1 MDNPCVGTCILHGSS
16 EFITLTTTVTGSFA
30 TEYPTTTSYTS
41 PSTSGANSID
51 ESDTSQYATNSM
63 ESTTSASAPLQS
75 PTSEGSP
82 PVQSISTPSLFISA
96 LDDPRV
102 VAGLVVGIIVL
113 TVCVAFVCRLWRRR
127 SRRRRSTQA
136 PESASKAD
144 LVPPST
150 SPALRTWPT
159 TTYPPRIHWNPPR
172 HWSLLRPQTP
182 SSLAPSSS
190 ENLSSDINHIQREMS
205 YMQRITSSRNS
216 MAASKSS
223 LGTLKPRPG
232 SAVWTAYWELIN
244 RSRRAEYRD
253 AEAGDPR

>member
-16 EFITLTTTVTGSFA
+16 EFMTLTTTVLVGNHAHDQTQLLYFIRTGSFA

-63 ESTTSASAPLQS
+63 ESTTS
-75 PTSEGSP
+75 
-82 PVQSISTPSLFISA
+82 SA

-144 LVPPST
+144 LVPPSP